1 MRASSLKLIE
11 LARMAGSYWC
21 RSRRFAAVDGGS
33 ASDVTTA
40 TSVLKPAAVVLPP

>member
-21 RSRRFAAVDGGS
+21 RSRRFAAVDGS
-33 ASDVTTA
+33 AADVTTA